1 MGLDG
6 DSPYRPISPSIPPHQ
21 PPSVF
26 HYNQM
31 QRALQFEIRRLVV
44 ASSALLAALT
54 ASAQLPQPKL
64 FTVFPPGAKSGST
77 VDVAVT
83 GAELDEIQ
91 LRFNH
96 PGITSKAL
104 AAANSFSITV
114 AAEVPP
120 GAYEARVLGRFGL
133 SNPRTFIVGTL
144 AEVMEKS
151 GNNSPETAQE
161 VALENT
167 VNGRTA
173 SQAADF
179 YKFTV
184 KKGQRILADC
194 ATRELD
200 SRAADA
206 MLLLSPDGRELE
218 RARSGGLID
227 HTAAADG
234 TLVLKV
240 YDFVYRGGDQYYYRL
255 TLTTGPQIDFAFPSA
270 VEPGKKSKVT
280 LFGRNLPGGSPSTV
294 SVNGKQLE
302 QLTVEVTAPAESVA
316 RQRLTTTLT
325 LGGETAGL
333 DGFEYRVK
341 GANGTLSNPVLLTFA
356 DAPVVTE
363 VEPNNSPDKAQKIS
377 LPACVAGQFATP
389 NDRDWFA
396 FDAKKGDAFWIEVTS
411 HRLGLPTAPQVVI
424 QKATKN
430 DKGEETFADVQ
441 ELAESATNLGGPEFN
456 TAHRDPVGRFEAKE
470 DASYRVCI
478 RDLFGRTVASPRHV
492 YMLTLRKE
500 SPDFRIVA
508 VPDSAPTKKAP
519 TDVVTSASSLWR
531 GEALPIKLL
540 VFRRDGFK
548 EDINVDVTGLPA
560 GIAAAPIRIPAS
572 SNTISLFL
580 AAKDD
585 APASLGEIKIT
596 GTAKVGDAQL
606 VREARLSTV
615 SWDLVTD
622 NNTTE
627 PPQTRLT
634 RSFPIAVTDR
644 ESAPLT
650 FAMETKQPLETCVFN
665 KLLIPVNF
673 TRRADFKTDVKL
685 KVTGNK
691 DLDKIPELAGG
702 EKTTSIQLVLN
713 LAEQKLPPGQH
724 TFWLQTRAKG
734 KMRPYMDAS
743 KAAEDAA
750 KLADKEAA
758 DAAKVAKEAKD
769 AAAKVTAPAEA
780 KTAAEKAVK
789 DAEAKAKD
797 AETKKAAAQTM
808 MKQMADKS
816 KPRDV
821 DAAFYSLP
829 ITLTVTAAPI
839 TLSEPA
845 AQSLSQG
852 GKVEIPVKLARLY
865 DFKDAV
871 DVNLVVPASAKGI
884 SAAKLTIP
892 RDGTDAKLSLETKA
906 DATPG
911 EHKLTLQAELKLNG
925 QTIKVD
931 QPLTLKVA
939 PVEKPKT
946 K

>member
-1 MGLDG
+1 MTAK
-6 DSPYRPISPSIPPHQ
+6 H
-21 PPSVF
+21 
-26 HYNQM
+26 
-31 QRALQFEIRRLVV
+31 
-44 ASSALLAALT
+44 LLASVLLASALT

-64 FTVFPPGAKSGST
+64 FSVFPPGAKFGST

-83 GAELDEIQ
+83 GADLDEIQ
-91 LRFNH
+91 LRFTH
-96 PGITSKAL
+96 PGITAKAL
-104 AAANSFSITV
+104 AAANQFAITV
-114 AAEVPP
+114 ASDVPP

-144 AEVMEKS
+144 AEVAEKG
-151 GNNSPETAQE
+151 GNGAPETAQE
-161 VALENT
+161 VALES
-167 VNGRTA
+167 VINGRTD

-184 KKGQRILADC
+184 KKGQRILLTC
-194 ATRELD
+194 AARELD
-200 SRAADA
+200 SRAATA
-206 MLLLSPDGRELE
+206 LLLLSPDGRELE
-218 RARSGGLID
+218 RARLGGLID

-234 TLVLKV
+234 TLIVKV
-240 YDFVYRGGDQYYYRL
+240 HDVVYRGGDQYFYRL
-255 TLTTGPQIDFAFPSA
+255 TVSTGPHIDFVFPPA
-270 VEPGKKSKVT
+270 AEQGRPAKATV
-280 LFGRNLPGGSPSTV
+280 FGRNLPGGSPSKFTAE
-294 SVNGKQLE
+294 GKALD
-302 QLTVEVTAPAESVA
+302 QLTVNIAAPGDPAA
-316 RQRLTTTLT
+316 RQRLATTIS
-325 LGGETAGL
+325 LGGASAGL

-341 GANGTLSNPVLLTFA
+341 GAGGALSNPALLTFA
-356 DAPVVTE
+356 HGPVTTE
-363 VEPNNSPDKAQKIS
+363 AEPNNSPDKAQKIS
-377 LPACVAGQFATP
+377 LPASIAGQFATP

-396 FDAKKGDAFWIEVTS
+396 FEAKKGDAFWLEVTS
-411 HRLGLPTAPQVVI
+411 HRLGLPTAPHVVI
-424 QKATKN
+424 QKATKGE
-430 DKGEETFADVQ
+430 KGEETFADVQ
-441 ELAESATNLGGPEFN
+441 EFAESVANLGGPEFN
-456 TAHRDPVGRFEAKE
+456 TAHRDPVGRFDVKE
-470 DASYRVCI
+470 DGSYRLGI

-492 YMLTLRKE
+492 YLVTLRRE
-500 SPDFRIVA
+500 TPDFRLVA

-519 TDVVTSASSLWR
+519 ADVVTSASSLWR

-548 EDINVDVTGLPA
+548 EDINVAVSGLPA
-560 GIAAAPIRIPAS
+560 GVTAGAVRIPAA
-572 SNTISLFL
+572 SNSISLFL

-585 APASLGEIKIT
+585 APAALAEIKIT
-596 GTAKVGDAQL
+596 GTAKTGDTQL
-606 VREARLSTV
+606 VREARLTTV
-615 SWDLVTD
+615 NWDLATD

-627 PPQTRLT
+627 APQSRLA

-650 FAMETKQPLETCVFN
+650 FAMEAKQPLETCVFN

-713 LAEQKLPPGQH
+713 LSEQKLAPGQH

-743 KAAEDAA
+743 KAAEDASKA
-750 KLADKEAA
+750 ADKVAT
-758 DAAKVAKEAKD
+758 DAAKAAKEAKD

-780 KTAAEKAVK
+780 KTAAEKAAK
-789 DAEAKAKD
+789 DAEARAKD
-797 AETKKAAAQTM
+797 AETKKTAAQTM

-852 GKVEIPVKLARLY
+852 GKVEIPVKLSRLY
-865 DFKDAV
+865 DFKDPV
-871 DVNLVVPASAKGI
+871 DVNLVVPASAKGV

-892 RDGTDAKLSLETKA
+892 RDGTAAKLSLETKP

-911 EHKLTLQAELKLNG
+911 EHQLTLQAELKLNG

-931 QPLTLKVA
+931 QPLRLKVA
-939 PVEKPKT
+939 AAEKLKT

>member
-1 MGLDG
+1 
-6 DSPYRPISPSIPPHQ
+6 
-21 PPSVF
+21 
-26 HYNQM
+26 M

-44 ASSALLAALT
+44 ASSILLASALT

-64 FTVFPPGAKSGST
+64 FSVFPPGAKTGST

-91 LRFNH
+91 LRFTH
-96 PGITSKAL
+96 PGITAKAL
-104 AAANSFSITV
+104 AAANQFTITV
-114 AAEVPP
+114 ASDVPP

-144 AEVMEKS
+144 AEVLEKS
-151 GNNSPETAQE
+151 GNGSPETAPE
-161 VALENT
+161 VALES
-167 VNGRTA
+167 VINGRTD
-173 SQAADF
+173 SQASDF

-184 KKGQRILADC
+184 KKGQRILVTC
-194 ATRELD
+194 AARELD
-200 SRAADA
+200 SRAASA
-206 MLLLSPDGRELE
+206 LLLLSPDGRELE
-218 RARSGGLID
+218 RARQGGLLD

-234 TLVLKV
+234 ILIVKV
-240 YDFVYRGGDQYYYRL
+240 HDFVFRGGDQYFYRL
-255 TLTTGPQIDFAFPSA
+255 TVTTGPQIDFVFPPA
-270 VEPGKKSKVT
+270 AEQGRTAKVT
-280 LFGRNLPGGSPSTV
+280 VFGRNLPGGSPSKFTMDGKV
-294 SVNGKQLE
+294 LDQLSVDLA
-302 QLTVEVTAPAESVA
+302 APGDPAA
-316 RQRLTTTLT
+316 RQRLATTLS
-325 LGGETAGL
+325 LGSVSAGL
-333 DGFEYRVK
+333 DGFEHRVK
-341 GANGTLSNPVLLTFA
+341 GAGGLLSNPALLTFSHG
-356 DAPVVTE
+356 PVTTE
-363 VEPNNSPDKAQKIS
+363 AEPNNSPDKAQKVS
-377 LPACVAGQFATP
+377 LPASLAGQFATP

-396 FDAKKGDAFWIEVTS
+396 FDGKKGDAFWLEVTS
-411 HRLGLPTAPQVVI
+411 HRLGLPTAPHVVL
-424 QKATKN
+424 QKAAKN
-430 DKGEETFADVQ
+430 EKGEETFTDVQ
-441 ELAESATNLGGPEFN
+441 EFAESVVNQGGPEFN
-456 TAHRDPVGRFEAKE
+456 TAHRDPVGRFDVKE
-470 DASYRVCI
+470 DGSYRLGI

-492 YMLTLRKE
+492 YLLTLRKE
-500 SPDFRIVA
+500 SPDFRLVA

-519 TDVVTSASSLWR
+519 ADVVTSAPSLWR

-540 VFRRDGFK
+540 IFRRDGFK
-548 EDINVDVTGLPA
+548 EDINVTVSGLPA
-560 GIAAAPIRIPAS
+560 GVSATSIRIPVT
-572 SNTISLFL
+572 SNSISLFL

-585 APASLGEIKIT
+585 APAAIAEIKIT
-596 GTAKVGDAQL
+596 GTAKTADTQL
-606 VREARLSTV
+606 VREARLTTV
-615 SWDLVTD
+615 NWDLATD

-627 PPQTRLT
+627 APHTRLA
-634 RSFPIAVTDR
+634 RSFPIAITDR

-650 FAMETKQPLETCVFN
+650 FAMEATQPLETCVFN

-691 DLDKIPELAGG
+691 DLEKMAELAGG
-702 EKTTSIQLVLN
+702 EKTKSIQLVLN
-713 LAEQKLPPGQH
+713 LAEQKLAPGQH

-750 KLADKEAA
+750 KAAEKVAA
-758 DAAKVAKEAKD
+758 DAAKAAKEAKD
-769 AAAKVTAPAEA
+769 AAGKVTAPAEA
-780 KTAAEKAVK
+780 KTAAEKAAK
-789 DAEAKAKD
+789 EAEAKAKD

-839 TLSEPA
+839 KLNEPA

-852 GKVEIPVKLARLY
+852 GKVEVPVKLARLY
-865 DFKDAV
+865 DFKDPV
-871 DVNLVVPASAKGI
+871 DVNLVVPAAVKGVT
-884 SAAKLTIP
+884 AAKLTIP
-892 RDGTDAKLSLETKA
+892 RDGTDAKLTLETKA

-939 PVEKPKT
+939 AVEKPKA

>member
-1 MGLDG
+1 MHRVL
-6 DSPYRPISPSIPPHQ
+6 PI
-21 PPSVF
+21 
-26 HYNQM
+26 
-31 QRALQFEIRRLVV
+31 QFRRRLTARPLWLLALLV
-44 ASSALLAALT
+44 SALAAD
-54 ASAQLPQPKL
+54 AQLPQPKL
-64 FTVFPPGAKSGST
+64 FTVFPPGAKTGST

-96 PGITSKAL
+96 AGITAKAL
-104 AAANSFSITV
+104 AAANSFAITV
-114 AAEVPP
+114 GADVPP
-120 GAYEARVLGRFGL
+120 GVYEARVLGRFGL
-133 SNPRTFIVGTL
+133 SNPRAFVVGTL
-144 AEVMEKS
+144 PEVLEKS
-151 GNNSPETAQE
+151 GNSSPETAQE
-161 VALENT
+161 LALDSV
-167 VNGRTA
+167 VNGRTT
-173 SQAADF
+173 SQAADYF
-179 YKFTV
+179 KIAV
-184 KKGQRILADC
+184 KKGQRILVDC
-194 ATRELD
+194 ASRELD

-206 MLLLSPDGRELE
+206 LMLLAPDGTELE
-218 RARSGGLID
+218 RARLGGLID
-227 HTAAADG
+227 HTTAADG
-234 TLVLKV
+234 PLIIRMN
-240 YDFVYRGGDQYYYRL
+240 DFVYRGGDQYFYRL
-255 TLTTGPQIDFAFPSA
+255 TVTTGPQIEFAFPPA
-270 VEPGKKSKVT
+270 VEAGKQGKVT
-280 LFGRNLPGGSPSTV
+280 LFGRNLPGGSPSQV
-294 SVNGKQLE
+294 KLNGKVLD
-302 QLTVEVTAPAESVA
+302 QLTVDITAPGDALA
-316 RQRLTTTLT
+316 RQRLATTLY
-325 LGGETAGL
+325 LGGEAAGL
-333 DGFEYRVK
+333 DAFEHRMK
-341 GANGTLSNPVLLTFA
+341 GANGTLSNPALLTFA

-377 LPACVAGQFATP
+377 LPATIAGQFATP

-396 FDAKKGDAFWIEVTS
+396 FDAKKGDVFWVEVLS
-411 HRLGLPTAPQVVI
+411 HRLGLPTAPQVLI
-424 QKATKN
+424 QKLSKN
-430 DKGEETFADVQ
+430 DKGEETFTDVQ
-441 ELAESATNLGGPEFN
+441 ELVESATNLGGPEFN
-456 TAHRDPVGRFEAKE
+456 TAHRDPAGRFEVKE
-470 DASYRVCI
+470 DGSFRIGI

-492 YMLTLRKE
+492 YLLTLRKE
-500 SPDFRIVA
+500 TPDFRLVA

-548 EDINVDVTGLPA
+548 EDIQVRVSGLPA
-560 GIAAAPIRIPAS
+560 GVTAQALRIPAS
-572 SNTISLFL
+572 SNSISLFL

-585 APASLGEIKIT
+585 APAGFAEIKIT

-606 VREARLSTV
+606 VREARLTTV
-615 SWDLVTD
+615 NWDLIND

-627 PPQTRLT
+627 APQTRLA

-650 FAMETKQPLETCVFN
+650 FAMEAKQPLETCVFN

-673 TRRADFKTDVKL
+673 TRRADFKADVKL

-691 DLDKIPELAGG
+691 DLDKIPELTGS
-702 EKTTSIQLVLN
+702 ENTKSIQLVLN

-734 KMRPYMDAS
+734 KMRPYMAAS

-750 KLADKEAA
+750 KAAEKEAA
-758 DAAKVAKEAKD
+758 DAAKAAKEAKD

-780 KTAAEKAVK
+780 KAAAEKTVK
-789 DAEAKAKD
+789 EAEAKAKE
-797 AETKKAAAQTM
+797 AEAKKTAAQTT

-839 TLSEPA
+839 KLTEPA

-852 GKVEIPVKLARLY
+852 GKVEIPVKLDRLY
-865 DFKDAV
+865 DFKDPV
-871 DVNLVVPASAKGI
+871 DVNLVVPASVKGV

-911 EHKLTLQAELKLNG
+911 EHKLTLQAVLKLNG
-925 QTIKVD
+925 QDIKVD
-931 QPLTLKVA
+931 QPLVLKVA
-939 PVEKPKT
+939 AVEKPKA

>member
-1 MGLDG
+1 M
-6 DSPYRPISPSIPPHQ
+6 Q
-21 PPSVF
+21 PVF
-26 HYNQM
+26 QLTV
-31 QRALQFEIRRLVV
+31 QRRVTAR
-44 ASSALLAALT
+44 LLALTGLLALGL
-54 ASAQLPQPKL
+54 AARAQLPQPKL
-64 FTVFPPGAKSGST
+64 FTVFPPGAKAGST
-77 VDVAVT
+77 VDVAAT

-91 LRFNH
+91 LRFTH
-96 PGITSKAL
+96 PGITAKAL
-104 AAANSFSITV
+104 AAANSFSVTV
-114 AAEVPP
+114 ASDVPP

-133 SNPRTFIVGTL
+133 SNPRTFIVGAL

-161 VALENT
+161 IALESV
-167 VNGRTA
+167 VNGHTD
-173 SQAADF
+173 SQAADY

-184 KKGQRILADC
+184 KKGQRVLADC
-194 ATRELD
+194 ASRELD
-200 SRAADA
+200 SRASDS
-206 MLLLSPDGRELE
+206 LLLLTPDGRELE
-218 RARSGGLID
+218 RARLGGLID
-227 HTAAADG
+227 HTATTDG
-234 TLVLKV
+234 TLILKV
-240 YDFVYRGGDQYYYRL
+240 NDFVYRGGPEYFYRL
-255 TLTTGPQIDFAFPSA
+255 TVSTGPQIEFVFPPA

-280 LFGRNLPGGSPSTV
+280 VFGRNLPGGVPSQV
-294 SVNGKQLE
+294 SVNGKQLD
-302 QLTVEVTAPAESVA
+302 QLVVEITPPSDTTAL
-316 RQRLTTTLT
+316 QRLATALT
-325 LGGETAGL
+325 LGGESAGL
-333 DGFEYRVK
+333 DGFEYRLK
-341 GANGTLSNPVLLTFA
+341 GANGALSNPALLTFA
-356 DAPVVTE
+356 GAPVVTE
-363 VEPNNSPDKAQKIS
+363 TEPNNSPDKAQKVS
-377 LPACVAGQFATP
+377 LPATIAGQFATP

-396 FDAKKGDAFWIEVTS
+396 FDAKKGDAFWIEVIS
-411 HRLGLPTAPQVVI
+411 HRLGLPTSPFVVI
-424 QKATKN
+424 QKVTKN

-456 TAHRDPVGRFEAKE
+456 TAHRDPAGRFEAKE
-470 DASYRVCI
+470 DASYRIGI
-478 RDLFGRTVASPRHV
+478 RDLFGRTIASPRHV
-492 YMLTLRKE
+492 YLLTLRKE
-500 SPDFRIVA
+500 APDFRLVA

-519 TDVVTSASSLWR
+519 IDVVTSASSLWR

-548 EDINVDVTGLPA
+548 EDINVSVSGLPA
-560 GIAAAPIRIPAS
+560 GVTAAAVIIPAA
-572 SNTISLFL
+572 SNSISLFL

-585 APASLGEIKIT
+585 APTGLGEIKIA

-615 SWDLVTD
+615 NWDLVTD

-627 PPQTRLT
+627 GPQTRLA
-634 RSFPIAVTDR
+634 RSFPLAVTDR

-650 FAMETKQPLETCVFN
+650 FAMEAKQPLETCVFN

-702 EKTTSIQLVLN
+702 ENTKSIQLVIN
-713 LAEQKLPPGQH
+713 LADQKLPVGQH

-734 KMRPYMDAS
+734 KMRPYMAAS
-743 KAAEDAA
+743 KAAEDASKA
-750 KLADKEAA
+750 ADKEAA
-758 DAAKVAKEAKD
+758 DAAKAAKEAKD

-780 KTAAEKAVK
+780 KAAAEKAAK
-789 DAEAKAKD
+789 DAEAKAKE
-797 AETKKAAAQTM
+797 AETKRTAAQNT

-821 DAAFYSLP
+821 DAAFYSMP
-829 ITLTVTAAPI
+829 ITLTITPAPI
-839 TLSEPA
+839 KLDEPA
-845 AQSLSQG
+845 AQSLAQG
-852 GKVEIPVKLARLY
+852 GKVEVPVKLARLY
-865 DFKDAV
+865 DFKDPV
-871 DVNLVVPASAKGI
+871 DVNLVVPGSVKGV

-892 RDGTDAKLSLETKA
+892 RDGTDAKLSLETKP

-939 PVEKPKT
+939 AVEKPKASA

>member
-1 MGLDG
+1 M
-6 DSPYRPISPSIPPHQ
+6 Y
-21 PPSVF
+21 
-26 HYNQM
+26 
-31 QRALQFEIRRLVV
+31 RALSFELRRRVTAKSLL
-44 ASSALLAALT
+44 AAALLASTLA

-64 FTVFPPGAKSGST
+64 FTVFPPGAKAGST

-83 GAELDEIQ
+83 GAEMDEAQ

-96 PGITSKAL
+96 PGITAKAL
-104 AAANSFSITV
+104 AAANQFAITV
-114 AAEVPP
+114 ASDVPP
-120 GAYEARVLGRFGL
+120 GAYEARVLGRFGM
-133 SNPRTFIVGTL
+133 SNPRTFVVGTL

-161 VALENT
+161 VALEST
-167 VNGRTA
+167 VNGRTD
-173 SQAADF
+173 SQAADY
-179 YKFTV
+179 YKLTV
-184 KKGQRILADC
+184 KKGQRILVDC
-194 ATRELD
+194 ASRELD

-206 MLLLSPDGRELE
+206 LMLLSPDGRELE
-218 RARSGGLID
+218 RARQGGLLD

-234 TLVLKV
+234 TLILKV
-240 YDFVYRGGDQYYYRL
+240 HDFVYRGGDQYFYRL
-255 TLTTGPQIDFAFPSA
+255 TVTTGPHVDFVFPPA
-270 VEPGKKSKVT
+270 AEQGKAAKVT
-280 LFGRNLPGGSPSTV
+280 VFGRNLPGGSPSKF
-294 SVNGKQLE
+294 SVDGKVLD
-302 QLTVEVTAPAESVA
+302 QLTVDLAAPGDPAA
-316 RQRLTTTLT
+316 RQRLATTLS
-325 LGGETAGL
+325 LSGASASL

-341 GANGTLSNPVLLTFA
+341 GANGALSNPTLLTFA
-356 DAPVVTE
+356 NGPVITE
-363 VEPNNSPDKAQKIS
+363 VEPNNSPDKAQAVS
-377 LPACVAGQFATP
+377 LPVNIAGQFATP

-396 FDAKKGDAFWIEVTS
+396 FDAKKGDAFWLEVTS
-411 HRLGLPTAPQVVI
+411 HRLGLPTAPHVVI

-430 DKGEETFADVQ
+430 EKGEATFTDVQ
-441 ELAESATNLGGPEFN
+441 EFAESVANAGGPEFN
-456 TAHRDPVGRFEAKE
+456 TAHRDPVGRFDVKE
-470 DASYRVCI
+470 DGSYRLGI

-492 YMLTLRKE
+492 YLLTLRKE
-500 SPDFRIVA
+500 TPDFRLVA

-519 TDVVTSASSLWR
+519 ADVVTSAPSMWR

-548 EDINVDVTGLPA
+548 EDINVSVAGLPA
-560 GIAAAPIRIPAS
+560 GLTAAPIRIPAS
-572 SNTISLFL
+572 SNTISLFI

-585 APASLGEIKIT
+585 APAGLGEVKIT

-606 VREARLSTV
+606 VREARLTTV
-615 SWDLVTD
+615 NWDLATD

-627 PPQTRLT
+627 APQTRLA
-634 RSFPIAVTDR
+634 RSFPLAVTDR

-650 FAMETKQPLETCVFN
+650 FAMEAKQPLETCVFN

-691 DLDKIPELAGG
+691 DLEKIPELAGG

-713 LAEQKLPPGQH
+713 LAEQKLAPGQH

-750 KLADKEAA
+750 KAAEKVAA
-758 DAAKVAKEAKD
+758 DAAKAAKEAKD

-780 KTAAEKAVK
+780 KTAAEKVAK
-789 DAEAKAKD
+789 EAEAKAKE
-797 AETKKAAAQTM
+797 AEAKKTAAQTT

-839 TLSEPA
+839 KLTEPA

-852 GKVEIPVKLARLY
+852 GKVEVPVKLARLY
-865 DFKDAV
+865 DFKDPV

-892 RDGTDAKLSLETKA
+892 RDGTDAKLALETKP

-931 QPLTLKVA
+931 QPLVLKVA
-939 PVEKPKT
+939 AVEKPKA

>member
-1 MGLDG
+1 MH
-6 DSPYRPISPSIPPHQ
+6 RP
-21 PPSVF
+21 F
-26 HYNQM
+26 
-31 QRALQFEIRRLVV
+31 LTDFRRRVTARTLLTV
-44 ASSALLAALT
+44 ALLASALA

-64 FTVFPPGAKSGST
+64 HTVFPPGAKLGST

-83 GAELDEIQ
+83 GVELDEAQ

-96 PGITSKAL
+96 PGITAKAL
-104 AAANSFSITV
+104 AAANQFAITV
-114 AAEVPP
+114 ASDVPP

-133 SNPRTFIVGTL
+133 SNPRAFVVGTL
-144 AEVMEKS
+144 AEVLEKS
-151 GNNSPETAQE
+151 GNGSPETAQE
-161 VALENT
+161 VALEST
-167 VNGRTA
+167 VNGRTD
-173 SQAADF
+173 SQAADY
-179 YKFTV
+179 YKLTV
-184 KKGQRILADC
+184 KKGQRLLVDC
-194 ATRELD
+194 ASRELD

-206 MLLLSPDGRELE
+206 LLLLAPDGRELE
-218 RARSGGLID
+218 RARQGGLLD
-227 HTAAADG
+227 HTATTDG
-234 TLVLKV
+234 TLILKV
-240 YDFVYRGGDQYYYRL
+240 HDVVYRGGDQYFYRL
-255 TLTTGPQIDFAFPSA
+255 TVTTGPHIDFVFPPA
-270 VEPGKKSKVT
+270 AEQGKAAKVT
-280 LFGRNLPGGSPSTV
+280 VFGRNLPGGTPSKFIV
-294 SVNGKQLE
+294 DGKVLDQLVVD
-302 QLTVEVTAPAESVA
+302 LAAPGDPAA
-316 RQRLTTTLT
+316 RQRLATTLS
-325 LGGETAGL
+325 LGGACASL

-341 GANGTLSNPVLLTFA
+341 GAGGVVSSPALLTFA
-356 DAPVVTE
+356 NGPVITE
-363 VEPNNSPDKAQKIS
+363 VEPNNSPDKAQAVS
-377 LPACVAGQFATP
+377 LPATIAGQFATP

-396 FDAKKGDAFWIEVTS
+396 FDAKKGDAFWVEVTS

-424 QKATKN
+424 QKAAKN
-430 DKGEETFADVQ
+430 DKGEETFT
-441 ELAESATNLGGPEFN
+441 ELLELTESVANAGGPEFN

-470 DASYRVCI
+470 DGSFRIGI
-478 RDLFGRTVASPRHV
+478 RDLFGRTVGSPRHV
-492 YMLTLRKE
+492 YLLTLRKE
-500 SPDFRIVA
+500 SPDFRLVA
-508 VPDSAPTKKAP
+508 VPDSAPTKKAV

-548 EDINVDVTGLPA
+548 EDINVTVSGLPA
-560 GIAAAPIRIPAS
+560 GVTSAGVLIPAA
-572 SNTISLFL
+572 SNSISLFV

-585 APASLGEIKIT
+585 APAALAEIKIT
-596 GTAKVGDAQL
+596 GTAKTGDNTL
-606 VREARLSTV
+606 VREARLTTV
-615 SWDLVTD
+615 NWDLVTD

-627 PPQTRLT
+627 APHTRLA
-634 RSFPIAVTDR
+634 RSFPLAVTDR

-650 FAMETKQPLETCVFN
+650 FAMEAKQPLETCVFN

-691 DLDKIPELAGG
+691 ELEKIPELAGG

-713 LAEQKLPPGQH
+713 LAEQKLAPGEH

-743 KAAEDAA
+743 KAAEDASKA
-750 KLADKEAA
+750 ADKDAA
-758 DAAKVAKEAKD
+758 DAAKVAKDAKD

-780 KTAAEKAVK
+780 KAAAEKTVK

-797 AETKKAAAQTM
+797 AEAKKTAAQTA
-808 MKQMADKS
+808 MKSMADKS

-829 ITLTVTAAPI
+829 ITLKVTAAPI

-845 AQSLSQG
+845 AQSLDQG
-852 GKVEIPVKLARLY
+852 GKVEVPVKLARLY
-865 DFKDAV
+865 DFKDPV
-871 DVNLVVPASAKGI
+871 DVNLIVPASAKGI

-892 RDGTDAKLSLETKA
+892 AGGTDAKLSLETKP

-931 QPLTLKVA
+931 QALVLKVA
-939 PVEKPKT
+939 AVEKPKA

>member
-1 MGLDG
+1 M
-6 DSPYRPISPSIPPHQ
+6 Y
-21 PPSVF
+21 
-26 HYNQM
+26 
-31 QRALQFEIRRLVV
+31 RALSFEFRRRLT
-44 ASSALLAALT
+44 ARTFLATALLASALT

-64 FTVFPPGAKSGST
+64 FTVFPPGAKTGSS

-91 LRFNH
+91 LRFTH
-96 PGITSKAL
+96 PGITAKAL
-104 AAANSFSITV
+104 AAANQFAITV
-114 AAEVPP
+114 ASDVPP
-120 GAYEARVLGRFGL
+120 GAYEARILGRFGL
-133 SNPRTFIVGTL
+133 SNPRTFVVGTL

-161 VALENT
+161 VALESV
-167 VNGRTA
+167 VNGRTD
-173 SQAADF
+173 SQAADY
-179 YKFTV
+179 YKFNV
-184 KKGQRILADC
+184 KKGQRILVDC
-194 ATRELD
+194 ASRELD

-206 MLLLSPDGRELE
+206 LLLLSPDGRELE
-218 RARSGGLID
+218 RGRQGGLLD

-234 TLVLKV
+234 TLILKV
-240 YDFVYRGGDQYYYRL
+240 HDFVYRGGDQYFYRL
-255 TLTTGPQIDFAFPSA
+255 TVTTGPHIEFVFPPA
-270 VEPGKKSKVT
+270 AEQGKTAKVT
-280 LFGRNLPGGSPSTV
+280 VFGRNLPGGSPSKFT
-294 SVNGKQLE
+294 SNGKILD
-302 QLTVEVTAPAESVA
+302 QLTVNLAAPGDPSA
-316 RQRLTTTLT
+316 RQRLATTLS
-325 LGGETAGL
+325 LNGASASL

-341 GANGTLSNPVLLTFA
+341 GANGFLSNPTLLTFA
-356 DAPVVTE
+356 HGPVTTE
-363 VEPNNSPDKAQKIS
+363 AEPNNSPDQAQKIS
-377 LPACVAGQFATP
+377 LPANLAGQFATP

-396 FDAKKGDAFWIEVTS
+396 FDSKKGDAFWLEVTS
-411 HRLGLPTAPQVVI
+411 HRLGLPTAPHVVI

-430 DKGEETFADVQ
+430 EKGEEVFADVQ
-441 ELAESATNLGGPEFN
+441 EFAESVVNQGGPEFN
-456 TAHRDPVGRFEAKE
+456 TAHRDPVGRFEVKE
-470 DASYRVCI
+470 DGSYRLGI

-492 YMLTLRKE
+492 YLLTLRKE
-500 SPDFRIVA
+500 TPDFRLVA
-508 VPDSAPTKKAP
+508 VPDSSPTKKAP
-519 TDVVTSASSLWR
+519 ADVVTSAPSMWR

-548 EDINVDVTGLPA
+548 EDINVTVSGLPA
-560 GIAAAPIRIPAS
+560 GIVAPPVKIPAA
-572 SNTISLFL
+572 SNVFSLFL

-585 APASLGEIKIT
+585 APAGLGEVKIT
-596 GTAKVGDAQL
+596 GTAKIGDAQL

-615 SWDLVTD
+615 NWDQATD

-627 PPQTRLT
+627 APQTRLA
-634 RSFPIAVTDR
+634 RSFPLAVTDR

-650 FAMETKQPLETCVFN
+650 FAMEAKQPLETCVFN

-691 DLDKIPELAGG
+691 NLEKMAELAGG
-702 EKTTSIQLVLN
+702 EKTKSIQLVLN
-713 LAEQKLPPGQH
+713 LAEQKLPPGEH

-734 KMRPYMDAS
+734 KMRPYMDAAKS
-743 KAAEDAA
+743 AEDAA
-750 KLADKEAA
+750 KAAEKEATE
-758 DAAKVAKEAKD
+758 AAKAAKEAKD

-780 KTAAEKAVK
+780 KAAAEKAAK
-789 DAEAKAKD
+789 EAEAKAKE
-797 AETKKAAAQTM
+797 AESNKTAAQTK

-839 TLSEPA
+839 KLDEPGS
-845 AQSLSQG
+845 QSLSQG
-852 GKVEIPVKLARLY
+852 GKLEVPVKIARLY
-865 DFKDAV
+865 DFKDPV
-871 DVNLVVPASAKGI
+871 DVSLVVPASAKGI

-892 RDGTDAKLSLETKA
+892 RDGTAAKLALETKP

-939 PVEKPKT
+939 AVEKPKA

>member
-1 MGLDG
+1 
-6 DSPYRPISPSIPPHQ
+6 
-21 PPSVF
+21 
-26 HYNQM
+26 M
-31 QRALQFEIRRLVV
+31 QRALQFEIRHLVV
-44 ASSALLAALT
+44 ASSVLLAALT

-64 FTVFPPGAKSGST
+64 FSVFPPGAKAGST

-91 LRFNH
+91 LRFTH

-104 AAANSFSITV
+104 AAANQFAITV
-114 AAEVPP
+114 ASDVPP

-144 AEVMEKS
+144 AEVIEKS

-161 VALENT
+161 IALES
-167 VNGRTA
+167 VINGRTD

-184 KKGQRILADC
+184 KKGQRILVDC
-194 ATRELD
+194 AARELD

-206 MLLLSPDGRELE
+206 LLLLAPDGRELE
-218 RARSGGLID
+218 RARQGGLLD

-234 TLVLKV
+234 TLIVKV
-240 YDFVYRGGDQYYYRL
+240 HDFVYRGGDQYFYRL
-255 TLTTGPQIDFAFPSA
+255 TVTTGPHIDFVFPPA
-270 VEPGKKSKVT
+270 AEQGRTAKVT
-280 LFGRNLPGGSPSTV
+280 VFGRNLPGGSPSKHTMD
-294 SVNGKQLE
+294 GKVLD
-302 QLTVEVTAPAESVA
+302 QLTVDLAAPGDPAA
-316 RQRLTTTLT
+316 RQRLATTLS
-325 LGGETAGL
+325 LGSVSAGL

-341 GANGTLSNPVLLTFA
+341 GAGGLLSNPALLTFSHG
-356 DAPVVTE
+356 PVTTE
-363 VEPNNSPDKAQKIS
+363 AEPNNSPDKAQKIS
-377 LPACVAGQFATP
+377 LPASIAGQFATP

-396 FDAKKGDAFWIEVTS
+396 FDGKKGDAFWLEVTS
-411 HRLGLPTAPQVVI
+411 HRLGLPTAPHVVL
-424 QKATKN
+424 QKAAKN
-430 DKGEETFADVQ
+430 EKGEETFTDVQ
-441 ELAESATNLGGPEFN
+441 EFAESVVNQGGPEFN
-456 TAHRDPVGRFEAKE
+456 TAHRDPVGRFDVKE
-470 DASYRVCI
+470 DGSYRLGI

-492 YMLTLRKE
+492 YLLTLRKE
-500 SPDFRIVA
+500 SPDFRLVA

-519 TDVVTSASSLWR
+519 ADVVTSASSLWR

-540 VFRRDGFK
+540 IFRRDGFK
-548 EDINVDVTGLPA
+548 EDINVTVSGLPA
-560 GIAAAPIRIPAS
+560 GVTAPPVRIPAA
-572 SNTISLFL
+572 SNSISLFL

-585 APASLGEIKIT
+585 APAAIAEIKIT
-596 GTAKVGDAQL
+596 GTAKTADTQL
-606 VREARLSTV
+606 VREARLTTV
-615 SWDLVTD
+615 NWDLATD

-627 PPQTRLT
+627 APQSRLA

-650 FAMETKQPLETCVFN
+650 FAMEAKQPLETCVFN

-691 DLDKIPELAGG
+691 DLDKLPELAGG

-713 LAEQKLPPGQH
+713 LAEQKLAPGQH

-750 KLADKEAA
+750 KAAEKVAA
-758 DAAKVAKEAKD
+758 DAAKAAKEAKD
-769 AAAKVTAPAEA
+769 AAGKVTAPAEA
-780 KTAAEKAVK
+780 KTAAEKAAK
-789 DAEAKAKD
+789 EAEAKAKD
-797 AETKKAAAQTM
+797 AETKKTAAQTM

-839 TLSEPA
+839 TLSELA

-865 DFKDAV
+865 DFKDPV

-939 PVEKPKT
+939 AVEKPKA